1 MDKLLQMMRN
11 GLWAFERFPNVY
23 VQAVTHVDQF
33 PIALPFASWTAS
45 DLPGNEDDAVSAYER
60 EQMWL
65 DCSNE
70 AAVVPMNQVPV
81 PNCLSEI
88 HSQIPVH

>member
-1 MDKLLQMMRN
+1 MNKLLKMHGN
-11 GLWAFERFPNVY
+11 GSGSGECISHVR
-23 VQAVTHVDQF
+23 VQTVAHIDQF
-33 PIALPFASWTAS
+33 PIALPFASRAAS
-45 DLPGNEDDAVSAYER
+45 DLPGNEDDTVSAYER

-65 DCSNE
+65 DCPNE

-81 PNCLSEI
+81 LNCLSEI